1 MLVCL
6 YATGVPLFTFLSW
19 IYLDAFSTGEATDR
33 GFRAPTALLA
43 GAVWP
48 MLLVGVA
55 YLQIS
60 AIRAKFLDATTEP

>member
-19 IYLDAFSTGEATDR
+19 IYLDAFSTGNAPDR
-33 GFRAPTALLA
+33 GFRGPIALLA

-48 MLLVGVA
+48 VLLVGVA
-55 YLQIS
+55 YLRIS
-60 AIRAKFLDATTEP
+60 AIRAKFLEATIEP